1 MNMQSQQ
8 GVMCEGSLA
17 LSAQTP
23 RFRVIQ
29 GGNMDQKR
37 AAMAVSARHQADSR
51 DSRVK
56 RAKTITSNRKP
67 QQAKKRTCVTR
78 AGKSALAV
86 HNTAMVKVFSIV
98 LALVMACTWLA
109 VDMHTKQSV
118 DNALASVSY
127 ETIVVHQGD
136 SLWSI
141 AQKHPVPG
149 CTTDQLVHH
158 IRAYNGIED
167 ACLSCG
173 MRINVPTAQK

>member
-1 MNMQSQQ
+1 MRD
-8 GVMCEGSLA
+8 VA
-17 LSAQTP
+17 L
-23 RFRVIQ
+23 
-29 GGNMDQKR
+29 
-37 AAMAVSARHQADSR
+37 
-51 DSRVK
+51 
-56 RAKTITSNRKP
+56 
-67 QQAKKRTCVTR
+67 
-78 AGKSALAV
+78 
-86 HNTAMVKVFSIV
+86 VKVFSIA

>member
-29 GGNMDQKR
+29 GGNMDQKH

-51 DSRVK
+51 DSRAK
-56 RAKTITSNRKP
+56 RAKATNSNRKP
-67 QQAKKRTCVTR
+67 HQAKKRASVAVANR
-78 AGKSALAV
+78 SSFAMRDVAL
-86 HNTAMVKVFSIV
+86 VKVFSIA

>member
-1 MNMQSQQ
+1 MNTQSQQ

-17 LSAQTP
+17 LSASAP

-29 GGNMDQKR
+29 GGKMDQKHD
-37 AAMAVSARHQADSR
+37 AMSVSTCHRADSR

-56 RAKTITSNRKP
+56 RAKTIKSNRKP
-67 QQAKKRTCVTR
+67 QQAKKRASV
-78 AGKSALAV
+78 AVANKSAI
-86 HNTAMVKVFSIV
+86 AMRDVALVKVFSIA
-98 LALVMACTWLA
+98 LALVMACTWLV

-127 ETIVVHQGD
+127 ETVVVHQGD

-141 AQKHPVPG
+141 AQNHPVPG

-158 IRAYNGIED
+158 IRDINGIED

-173 MRINVPTAQK
+173 MRINVPAAQK